1 MVDMDSTAK
10 RIGIDFGTTRVVVAA
25 ADRGNYPVITFES
38 EDGQGCEWYPSL
50 CAVRGAEL
58 RSGADAVACLRD
70 PDWRIVRSLKRM
82 LATAGPNDTL
92 HGWKVSDLLTEFL
105 RQLKSALIERSN
117 LDLSADDRIEAA
129 IAVPANANSNQR
141 MITIDAF
148 RRAGFEVCRML
159 DEPSAAGLEYAWRR
173 PADAK
178 VKKRHVAV
186 YDLGGGTFDA
196 SIISMGD
203 TRHEVITTEG
213 LGRLGGDDFDDVL
226 LRLAMDAACQSGV
239 TGSDDL
245 AHGPERD
252 RLLEICRQE
261 KERFSTAT
269 KKLKP
274 ELFGDKRDRDI
285 QVKTADFEAALR
297 PLIDETLATLDVALE
312 RAQALLNI
320 EIEKST
326 VVYQVGGASQLPTV
340 GRMLKEKFARRVY
353 KSPYAHASIAV
364 GLAIAAE
371 SNDELRIQN
380 RFTRYFG
387 VWREADGGRAAWFDP
402 VIPKD
407 MILPLPT
414 QIAAR
419 SCGPVTEAPTALR
432 TVPVTNTDLVREV
445 AQITRRYRA
454 AHNIG
459 HYRFVECSR
468 LREDGTPAG
477 EITPWGEIRFP
488 MAGDVANET
497 LDRIEVVRLADACDE
512 VEEQYRCNANGEIEV
527 HLVNLTKGYDRRYTI
542 ARAA

>member
-1 MVDMDSTAK
+1 MDSTAK